1 MRKQPKP
8 WKEKLTHKIKFFMCL
23 AFMGLLWGSPAA
35 RRYLFCPAVIYWA
48 IIVIVAT
55 EEEGPDMVPARVNLR
70 QDVI

>member
-1 MRKQPKP
+1 
-8 WKEKLTHKIKFFMCL
+8 
-23 AFMGLLWGSPAA
+23 MGFPRGCGPAV

-48 IIVIVAT
+48 IIVIVAM